1 MMEGDKLNFFRK
13 VIYERID
20 KEIEKSQILFEQE
33 KLQKLEEFNKYSKE
47 RKANEIAEAKEKFN
61 FKTMEL
67 ITKAKHE
74 SKQKILSFKETL
86 IDDMISSLKNRFEE
100 FTESEGYKEFFLDLV
115 NKTVH
120 FIQEQPVV
128 IYITEKDLDM
138 YGFEVNKLLKGR
150 NIDVVSTDN
159 PIIGGIIIED
169 KDKNF
174 RIDNSIL
181 CVIEDNKD
189 YISLIL
195 MEVLDMEVSL
205 FNEE

>member
-1 MMEGDKLNFFRK
+1 MIEEDKLNFFRK

-20 KEIEKSQILFEQE
+20 TEVKKSQMVFEQE

-74 SKQKILSFKETL
+74 SKQQILSFKETL
-86 IDDMISSLKNRFEE
+86 IDKMISSLKNKFEE
-100 FTESEGYKEFFLDLV
+100 FAEGEGYKEFFMDLI
-115 NKTVH
+115 NKTVQ
-120 FIQEQPVV
+120 FIEEQPAV
-128 IYITEKDLDM
+128 IYITEKDFDR
-138 YGFEVNKLLKGR
+138 YRFEVDKLLKGR
-150 NIDVVSTDN
+150 NITVASTDK

-181 CVIEDNKD
+181 CVIEGNKD
-189 YISLIL
+189 YISLML
-195 MEVLDMEVSL
+195 LEALDREVSL
-205 FNEE
+205 FDE